1 MSSRMWK
8 HVSRKRKIQFCTYLL
23 TCFSVHGRK
32 YLCLIG
38 KLLQLPSRAVC
49 LSGIA
54 YVSEGKFRPFFVL
67 LVPLLPRNI
76 KCLLAMVISNDET
89 NTGEFSIYKN
99 SVK

>member
-1 MSSRMWK
+1 MLFNAGK
-8 HVSRKRKIQFCTYLL
+8 E
-23 TCFSVHGRK
+23 

-38 KLLQLPSRAVC
+38 KMLQLPSRAVG

-54 YVSEGKFRPFFVL
+54 DVRKGKFRPFLL

-76 KCLLAMVISNDET
+76 KCLLTIVIPTDET

>member
-1 MSSRMWK
+1 MPGK
-8 HVSRKRKIQFCTYLL
+8 
-23 TCFSVHGRK
+23 K

-38 KLLQLPSRAVC
+38 KMLQLPSGAVG

-54 YVSEGKFRPFFVL
+54 HVGKGKFRPFL
-67 LVPLLPRNI
+67 LLAPLLPRNI

-89 NTGEFSIYKN
+89 NAGEFSIYKN